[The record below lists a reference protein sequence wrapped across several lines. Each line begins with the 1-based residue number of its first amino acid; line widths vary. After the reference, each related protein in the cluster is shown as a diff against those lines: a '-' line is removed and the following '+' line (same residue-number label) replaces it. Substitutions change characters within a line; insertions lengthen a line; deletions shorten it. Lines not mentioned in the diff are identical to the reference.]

1 MHFLRGTENNNQNN
15 FDANGNLLH
24 LDNIANLEWYYNN
37 TLNKLTK
44 ADNNTQYYV
53 YDYQGSRVRTV
64 IESNQQTTES
74 LGFVIQL

>member
-1 MHFLRGTENNNQNN
+1 LLGPNNNRGTENNKQNN

-44 ADNNTQYYV
+44 ADKTTA
-53 YDYQGSRVRTV
+53 GRVLV
-64 IESNQQTTES
+64 KS
-74 LGFVIQL
+74 